1 MAYEDKPNVNY
12 PVEKAMMAAGEFF
25 SSIIRFLK
33 LNKKTLHP
41 VQNAS
46 VA

>member
-1 MAYEDKPNVNY
+1 MAYEDKPNVTY
-12 PVEKAMMAAGEFF
+12 PVEKTIMVAGEFF
-25 SSIIRFLK
+25 NSIIRFLK